1 MLSTTQEETHS
12 VLSLLREVLY
22 DLRHSTLCKNSGLSQ
37 LCKNHQR
44 GNIFIYDDI
53 DKVLD
58 TTDSVTIPM
67 LSV

>member
-1 MLSTTQEETHS
+1 MTYL
-12 VLSLLREVLY
+12 
-22 DLRHSTLCKNSGLSQ
+22 LRHSTLCKNSGLSQ